1 MISILLVDDDPALL
15 EACRLY
21 LEDTGEYAV
30 DTSLSATEALIRLQQ
45 KSYDVIIADYE
56 MPDMNALQFLSIFRR
71 CDPFTPF
78 IVFTGRGREEVVIQ
92 ALEGGA
98 DYYLQKGEDPKTQF
112 EALRDRI
119 AGAVARR
126 KSENAHVRKDR
137 LLAAIA
143 ECTRILLMEKEVNQA
158 IQQVLDIIGPATN
171 QDRIYIFQAH
181 TDPKTHELLV
191 SQRFEWTNKGVDSQL
206 DNPDL
211 QNMPFQ
217 IVAPYSYDLL
227 HRGKMVSGL
236 VKNHP
241 ESEREILAAQGI
253 ISILLVPIIVDRKF
267 WGFIGFDNCRTE
279 YEWNKGEKETLLT
292 LANSIG
298 SAIARASVEDDL
310 RKTNEYLE
318 NLITN
323 ASGPIIVWDPELH
336 ITRVNRACEIL
347 TGCPA
352 HDLIGKDLSVIFHQ
366 QDQERWACL
375 MKSAF
380 NGERWDMVDIPVRH
394 RDGSVKYI
402 LWNSS
407 PIYSTAGGPLVA
419 TIALGLD
426 ITEKLRLEEE
436 KDAAIKQIKV
446 NFAQQAVLNDGIR
459 NPLAVI

>member
-1 MISILLVDDDPALL
+1 
-15 EACRLY
+15 
-21 LEDTGEYAV
+21 
-30 DTSLSATEALIRLQQ
+30 
-45 KSYDVIIADYE
+45 
-56 MPDMNALQFLSIFRR
+56 
-71 CDPFTPF
+71 
-78 IVFTGRGREEVVIQ
+78 
-92 ALEGGA
+92 
-98 DYYLQKGEDPKTQF
+98 
-112 EALRDRI
+112 
-119 AGAVARR
+119 
-126 KSENAHVRKDR
+126 
-137 LLAAIA
+137 
-143 ECTRILLMEKEVNQA
+143 
-158 IQQVLDIIGPATN
+158 
-171 QDRIYIFQAH
+171 
-181 TDPKTHELLV
+181 
-191 SQRFEWTNKGVDSQL
+191 
-206 DNPDL
+206 
-211 QNMPFQ
+211 
-217 IVAPYSYDLL
+217 
-227 HRGKMVSGL
+227 MVSGL
-236 VKNHP
+236 VKSSG
-241 ESEREILAAQGI
+241 SEREILAARGSSPSYVPLLWTGNSGDLSRLITAEQTNGI
-253 ISILLVPIIVDRKF
+253 RRERDAAHPRQF
-267 WGFIGFDNCRTE
+267 H
-279 YEWNKGEKETLLT
+279 
-292 LANSIG
+292 G

-419 TIALGLD
+419 TIAQGLD

-459 NPLAVI
+459 NPLAVITGYAELIPEKQIREMIVQQVSQIDSMVTQLDRRWNESDSILQYLQKHHDIRLDESCPAITSQHPLSLLYLVSMTKALKN